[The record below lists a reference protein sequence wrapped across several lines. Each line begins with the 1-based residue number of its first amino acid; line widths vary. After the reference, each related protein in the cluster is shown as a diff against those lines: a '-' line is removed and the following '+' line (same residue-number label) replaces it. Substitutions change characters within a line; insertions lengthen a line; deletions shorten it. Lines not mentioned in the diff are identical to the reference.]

1 MLWQVKALIGWGKV
15 QLHPHHSNDQ
25 PKSPSPIP
33 PPWHFTTPNAAGRSG
48 PHMKSAGVQL
58 TCRGAARGP
67 RVVLNISA
75 ESLSPCAS
83 RALLVK
89 QIRNTENP
97 CRNHGNTVLLKQC
110 WLVRLRFIMS
120 RGDRGGCVGE
130 RARAFGFAFLCPRSN
145 QMQENC
151 VNASL

>member
-1 MLWQVKALIGWGKV
+1 M
-15 QLHPHHSNDQ
+15 
-25 PKSPSPIP
+25 PSAVARES
-33 PPWHFTTPNAAGRSG
+33 FSRVGE
-48 PHMKSAGVQL
+48 
-58 TCRGAARGP
+58 GAASSTPQQRSAQIPRPHRAPMAIHHPEGSGEVSSLCASCWHGAAQGP

-75 ESLSPCAS
+75 ESLSPRAS
-83 RALLVK
+83 RAALVK
-89 QIRNTENP
+89 KIRNTENP

-110 WLVRLRFIMS
+110 SLVRLRFITS

-151 VNASL
+151 VNESL